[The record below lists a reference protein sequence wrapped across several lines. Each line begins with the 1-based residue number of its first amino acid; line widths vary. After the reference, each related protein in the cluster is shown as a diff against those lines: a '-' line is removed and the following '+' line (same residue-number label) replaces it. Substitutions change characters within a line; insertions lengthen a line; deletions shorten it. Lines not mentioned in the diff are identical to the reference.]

1 MIRETDSLVEKYIDI
16 PKREVNSDLS
26 KEDNE
31 FWSGEPPE
39 EVIIATGSVRKAL
52 MMVAQ
57 MNDFSFKVYDK
68 DGNFLEITG
77 PLELQRY
84 FNDNIYNGNGS
95 LLEKTF
101 LGYLY
106 GVEFYAQPSKG
117 ETSSNED
124 PYQEA
129 VNKVEDLYKF
139 YQGRRVLIIST
150 DTVDKPSASEFP
162 LGKPENDYGYPKKEE
177 FTHETGYDEELYLE
191 AVKKYLEAYKMIF
204 YANSEQIIHTNGVAV
219 LNALN
224 GEIVR
229 ISKRLIELHIDI
241 DLDLLE
247 DAVIYPDMGGG
258 GVTQQLL
265 EWDNRE
271 AVSGYFDKDLYDI
284 LPEENDVAMKMALMC
299 QISGAPYA
307 IIEVLRL
314 AQEEI
319 VNSRLE

>member
-1 MIRETDSLVEKYIDI
+1 MTRETNNLVEKYIDI
-16 PKREVNSDLS
+16 PDREEKQEITAKDI
-26 KEDNE
+26 E

-68 DGNFLEITG
+68 AGNFLEITG

-95 LLEKTF
+95 LKEKTF

-106 GVEFYAQPSKG
+106 GLEFYAEPSNG

-129 VNKVEDLYKF
+129 VNKVEDLYEIYK
-139 YQGRRVLIIST
+139 GRKVLIVST
-150 DTVDKPSASEFP
+150 DTVDKPSSSKFP
-162 LGKPENDYGYPKKEE
+162 LGKPENDFGFPQKEE
-177 FTHETGYDEELYLE
+177 FNHESGYDEELYLE

-204 YANSEQIIHTNGVAV
+204 YASSEQIIHTNGVAV

-224 GEIVR
+224 GEIVK

-241 DLDLLE
+241 DLDSLE
-247 DAVIYPDMGGG
+247 EVQIYPDMGGG
-258 GVTQQLL
+258 GVTQQLV
-265 EWDNRE
+265 EWDDPE
-271 AVSGYFDKDLYDI
+271 AVSSYFDPDLYDI
-284 LPEENDVAMKMALMC
+284 LPEEDDVAMRMALMC

-314 AQEEI
+314 AQEKI